1 MGRQGRGAADG
12 SDINGVAPAG
22 LAQPSILCRH
32 TVVLLYLSQVA
43 RGDSKI
49 PLHIPPAIFRLH
61 GSSGSLAGR
70 VLPEEEAS
78 SAQKPKGTC
87 AKDGL
92 RCLQCVPGLAG
103 TTDPSMLLPASSS
116 PSSSALPGRDAAGG
130 VGAGIRRACPGGA
143 GDTAP
148 AASLQVKPWEKCRS
162 TPCCAAPTGKGQG
175 RPAVPPG
182 G

>member
-12 SDINGVAPAG
+12 SDINGVAPAV
-22 LAQPSILCRH
+22 LAQPSILCRR

-49 PLHIPPAIFRLH
+49 PLHIPPAMFRLH
-61 GSSGSLAGR
+61 GSSGSPAGK

-116 PSSSALPGRDAAGG
+116 PSSSALPGRARAGMLQAALEQAS
-130 VGAGIRRACPGGA
+130 AGHVPGGP
-143 GDTAP
+143 GTRRRQP
-148 AASLQVKPWEKCRS
+148 RCR
-162 TPCCAAPTGKGQG
+162 
-175 RPAVPPG
+175 
-182 G
+182 